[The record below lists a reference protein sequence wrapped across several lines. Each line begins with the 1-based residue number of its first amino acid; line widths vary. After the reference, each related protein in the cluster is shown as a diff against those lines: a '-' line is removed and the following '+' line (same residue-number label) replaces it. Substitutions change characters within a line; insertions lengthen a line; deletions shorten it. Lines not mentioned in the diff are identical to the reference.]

1 MFSPPTDKVRRPSS
15 PPGSW
20 FGDGLRAGLSR
31 LGRRLA
37 RCACDL
43 HRDERGALS
52 VMGVVVV
59 LGLTMILGMLLNV
72 GKHIDDKIKMQ
83 YAADAAAYSGGLVIA
98 RGMNAVS
105 FSNHLLCDTCAL
117 TAFLRE
123 ARDRNAE
130 SLVPEI
136 LAAWTNIGEIFAGS
150 EFPKFRTL
158 GTAIQSRGPDE
169 QEVVR
174 TYGEMG
180 AAISAEVLPVLEYV
194 LLERLIP
201 EFQRSVVRTM
211 PLVAQVT
218 ANDLA
223 NRHSIHRN
231 PQQNRREL
239 RARGPQVGVLWR
251 TRVMPVGY
259 PDEVDPQTRTL
270 PAIDPGPGEALG
282 QAHPVGD
289 PTPDGLE
296 GADYQSVPGQTV
308 YLQLAVQQRE
318 QLSKMYL
325 REWIDD
331 RLRFFAV
338 EGKKSQYIN
347 LYHVFACGQLN
358 RLLNLEYPYTNLPH
372 MIRLTESGT
381 DPNLLRNCD
390 SCQGA
395 ASQYL
400 DRNFMFVGVVYRAP
414 VLEAAGGL
422 FKYPLS
428 HDALAFT
435 QVEVFVPRARLWYH
449 DGAGPSRAPD
459 IGGGGVGVDVNIPLD
474 PPPTPAVPPGWSHEG
489 WPSDWSLLTQNWTV
503 KLVPATNDCIAEVLQ
518 TMPPPGAIA
527 TGQPLNIRLPS
538 LGGLGMDAIRV
549 INNH

>member
-1 MFSPPTDKVRRPSS
+1 MFSLRTDTNPQERSLRLIDRTRAA
-15 PPGSW
+15 GSAI
-20 FGDGLRAGLSR
+20 GT
-31 LGRRLA
+31 
-37 RCACDL
+37 RCARRAL
-43 HRDERGALS
+43 EVHRDERGALS

-59 LGLTMILGMLLNV
+59 LALTMILGMLLNV

-83 YAADAAAYSGGLVIA
+83 NAADAAAYSGGLVVA
-98 RGMNAVS
+98 RGMNALS

-130 SLVPEI
+130 SMVPEI
-136 LAAWTNIGEIFAGS
+136 LAAWTNIGGIFAGS

-158 GTAIQSRGPDE
+158 GSAIKDRVPDE

-180 AAISAEVLPVLEYV
+180 SAISAEVLPVLEYV

-211 PLVAQVT
+211 PLVAQAT
-218 ANDLA
+218 TNDLA
-223 NRHSIHRN
+223 SRHSIHRN
-231 PQQNRREL
+231 LQQNRREL
-239 RARGPQVGVLWR
+239 RTRGPQVGVLWR
-251 TRVMPVGY
+251 TTVMPVGY
-259 PDEVDPQTRTL
+259 PDEQDPQTRTL
-270 PAIDPGPGEALG
+270 PAVDPEPGEALG
-282 QAHPVGD
+282 QSQPVSD

-296 GADYQSVPGQTV
+296 GIDYKTLPSPTI
-308 YLQLAVQQRE
+308 YLQLAIQQRE

-325 REWIDD
+325 RQWIDD

-347 LYHVFACGQLN
+347 LYHVFACGQLM
-358 RLLNLEYPYTNLPH
+358 RLLNEEYPYTNLPH
-372 MIRLTESGT
+372 MIRLTESGS
-381 DPNLLRNCD
+381 DRDLYRFCD

-395 ASQYL
+395 ASTYL

-414 VLEAAGGL
+414 VLEAVSGL

-428 HDALAFT
+428 HDSLAFT
-435 QVEVFVPRARLWYH
+435 QVEVFVPRARMWYH
-449 DGAGPSRAPD
+449 EGAGESRPPD

-489 WPSDWSLLTQNWTV
+489 WPADWSLLTQNWTV
-503 KLVPATNDCIAEVLQ
+503 KLVPATNDCIAQVLQ
-518 TMPPPGAIA
+518 TRPPPGAIA
-527 TGQPLNIRLPS
+527 T
-538 LGGLGMDAIRV
+538 
-549 INNH
+549 